1 MSILAVGAWLKN
13 TVCLLQNDRV
23 LWSSTH
29 GDLSDPAACLAL
41 EESVQKMRRLACL
54 SNQPVRA
61 IAHDL
66 HPDFYSTQLALQ
78 QARAWQ
84 VPAVG
89 VQHHHAHMAAVMA
102 EHQLSGPVLGLALDG
117 VGFGTDGKAWG
128 GELLWV
134 NGAEWRRLGHLTT
147 LALPGGDRAA
157 REPWRM
163 AASALQACGRGAE
176 IVPRWGPVVGENRAQ
191 GLHSMLEAELN
202 CPLTSSTG
210 RWFDAA
216 AAALGVSVRQHEEA
230 QAAMALENLA
240 SRWLARHPDARPAIP
255 KALVV
260 PAENGLSQLDLRS
273 LWASLLDTPVAEREV
288 AAARFHLGLVDGLA
302 RWVQAQA
309 QILSSS
315 RSPWASSPVVCLG
328 GGCFL
333 NRILRDRLTQQLQ
346 ALGFQVHWPAQKM
359 GDDGLAWGQ
368 AWVASH
374 RLSSA
379 ADLGK
384 EMTTCV

>member
-1 MSILAVGAWLKN
+1 
-13 TVCLLQNDRV
+13 
-23 LWSSTH
+23 
-29 GDLSDPAACLAL
+29 
-41 EESVQKMRRLACL
+41 
-54 SNQPVRA
+54 
-61 IAHDL
+61 
-66 HPDFYSTQLALQ
+66 
-78 QARAWQ
+78 
-84 VPAVG
+84 
-89 VQHHHAHMAAVMA
+89 
-102 EHQLSGPVLGLALDG
+102 
-117 VGFGTDGKAWG
+117 
-128 GELLWV
+128 
-134 NGAEWRRLGHLTT
+134 
-147 LALPGGDRAA
+147 
-157 REPWRM
+157 M

-255 KALVV
+255 PALVV
-260 PAENGLSQLDLRS
+260 PAENGLSQLDLRP

-328 GGCFL
+328 
-333 NRILRDRLTQQLQ
+333 LTQQLQ